1 MAILTTEVAPWL
13 ERRRQAKRI
22 AEERLL
28 AAEHLESAVDT
39 VVQRSGK
46 DTITDSVALVNSA
59 PQIDLKARDA
69 VAEPAPDQRALQP
82 SKPVIKDE
90 SSKGLNALPKQ
101 SVVVANIPPAP
112 EKTIEPLK
120 PVANID
126 VASGQK
132 RWQGTKTNVVHSSK
146 SSSESTMKRRTKA
159 KAKESQSPKSSSDNV
174 RVYDW
179 RLRRNNESWFST
191 ADGKKYVEEEDSGI

>member
-1 MAILTTEVAPWL
+1 MTTEVAPWL

-28 AAEHLESAVDT
+28 VAEQLESAADT

-59 PQIDLKARDA
+59 PQIDFKVRDT
-69 VAEPAPDQRALQP
+69 VADPAPGQRALQP

-90 SSKGLNALPKQ
+90 SSKELIALSKQ
-101 SVVVANIPPAP
+101 SVVVGNIPPAL

-120 PVANID
+120 PVVNIE
-126 VASGQK
+126 VASPRK
-132 RWQGTKTNVVHSSK
+132 RWQATKTNAVHSSK
-146 SSSESTMKRRTKA
+146 SSSESTTKRRPKA
-159 KAKESQSPKSSSDNV
+159 KAKGSQSPKPSSDNV

-179 RLRRNNESWFST
+179 RPRRNNESWFST
-191 ADGKKYVEEEDSGI
+191 DDGKKYVEEEDS